1 MEFNY
6 KVVLSLLPAIRA
18 NNLAKKANLKCRAID
33 LESGAPGAVHR
44 GVYPGFPSLERNR
57 FMSELLDR
65 IERLNEIGI
74 ALSAET
80 NTPKLLEL
88 IMMGAKTLTL
98 ADGGSLYFLKN
109 GELSFEIISNDSLD
123 IQMGG
128 TSENDMAFPAIPLL
142 KNGQENHA
150 NVVTHCVLTGQ
161 TINIADAYH
170 EDGFDFT
177 GTRQFDSKTGYRTR
191 SMLTFPLKDHE
202 QETIGVLQ
210 LINAREEVTGEVIEF
225 SKVDQ
230 QLAESLASQAAVALT
245 QQRLVSELQ
254 ILFES
259 FIRIIASA
267 IDDKSPYTGGHC
279 RRIPVLTMM
288 LAEAVH
294 AEDEG
299 PLKNFEITEKDR
311 YELETAAWLHDCG
324 KVVTPEYVMD
334 KATKLETI
342 YDRIHTLETRFEV
355 LRRDAEIEYLQDCLR
370 AKGAGQSATGLEQ
383 KYQQTCQQLA
393 EDFEFLRNANIGG
406 EFMSEEHIARV
417 QQLAQV
423 HWTDAAGSQR
433 PLLSDDEVMNLS
445 IERGTLNNAERE
457 VINNH
462 IVATIK
468 MLESLPFPKN
478 LQNVPEY
485 AGGHHEKMDGTGY
498 PKGLKREEMSVQAR
512 IMAIADIFEAL
523 TASDRPYKKGKKLS
537 ECLKIMGFM
546 KQDDHIDPDIFEVFI
561 KQRIYLDYADEFLDP
576 EQIDK
581 IEEAKIPGFAV
592 G

>member
-1 MEFNY
+1 
-6 KVVLSLLPAIRA
+6 
-18 NNLAKKANLKCRAID
+18 
-33 LESGAPGAVHR
+33 
-44 GVYPGFPSLERNR
+44 
-57 FMSELLDR
+57 MSELLDR
-65 IERLNEIGI
+65 IDRLNEIGI
-74 ALSAET
+74 ALSAEN

-88 IMMGAKTLTL
+88 IMMGAKALTQ
-98 ADGGSLYFLKN
+98 ADGGSLYFLN
-109 GELSFEIISNDSLD
+109 DDELSFEIISNDSLD

-128 TSENDMAFPAIPLL
+128 TSGNEITFPAIPLIVD
-142 KNGQENHA
+142 GEENHG
-150 NVVTHCVLTGQ
+150 NVVTHSVLMGK

-177 GTRQFDSKTGYRTR
+177 GTRNFDSNTGYRTR

-202 QETIGVLQ
+202 QEIIGVLQ
-210 LINAREEVTGEVIEF
+210 LINARDIESGDVIEF
-225 SKVDQ
+225 SAVDQ

-245 QQRLVSELQ
+245 QQRLIAELQ

-259 FIRIIASA
+259 FIRMIASA

-288 LAEAVH
+288 LADAVNS
-294 AEDEG
+294 AGDG
-299 PLKNFEITEKDR
+299 PLKDVQITEKDR

-342 YDRIHTLETRFEV
+342 YDRINTLEARFEV
-355 LRRDAEIEYLQDCLR
+355 LRRDAEIAYLKACLQ
-370 AKGAGQSATGLEQ
+370 ADTSGQSRDALEDDYRQ
-383 KYQQTCQQLA
+383 ACAQLT
-393 EDFEFLRNANIGG
+393 DNLEFVRDANIGS
-406 EFMSEEHIARV
+406 EFMSEEHVERV
-417 QQLAQV
+417 QQLARV
-423 HWTDAAGSQR
+423 TWTDSAGQQQ
-433 PLLSDDEVMNLS
+433 PLLSEDEVMNLS
-445 IERGTLNNAERE
+445 IRRGTLNDEERE
-457 VINNH
+457 VINSH

-468 MLESLPFPKN
+468 MLESLPFPRN

-498 PKGLKREEMSVQAR
+498 PRGLTRDEMSVQAR

-546 KQDDHIDPDIFEVFI
+546 KKGDHIDPDLFEIFI
-561 KQRIYLDYADEFLDP
+561 KNRIYMDYAEEFLDAS
-576 EQIDK
+576 QIDE
-581 IEEAKIPGFAV
+581 IDEALIPGYCS
-592 G
+592 

>member
-1 MEFNY
+1 
-6 KVVLSLLPAIRA
+6 
-18 NNLAKKANLKCRAID
+18 
-33 LESGAPGAVHR
+33 
-44 GVYPGFPSLERNR
+44 
-57 FMSELLDR
+57 MSELLDR
-65 IERLNEIGI
+65 IDRLNEIGI
-74 ALSAET
+74 ALSAESD
-80 NTPKLLEL
+80 TPKLLEL
-88 IMMGAKTLTL
+88 IMMGARALTR
-98 ADGGSLYFLKN
+98 ADGGSLYFLN
-109 GELSFEIISNDSLD
+109 DRELTFEIISNDTLD
-123 IQMGG
+123 LQMGG
-128 TSENDMAFPAIPLL
+128 TSGNEITFPAIPLDVG
-142 KNGQENHA
+142 GQENHG

-177 GTRQFDSKTGYRTR
+177 GTRDFDSKTGYRTR

-202 QETIGVLQ
+202 HEIIGVLQ
-210 LINAREEVTGEVIEF
+210 LINATDDDTGEVIEF
-225 SKVDQ
+225 SEVDQ

-245 QQRLVSELQ
+245 QQRLISELQ

-259 FIRIIASA
+259 FIRMIASA

-288 LAEAVH
+288 LADAVD
-294 AEDEG
+294 AADDG
-299 PLKNFEITEKDR
+299 PLQSFRISEKDR

-342 YDRIHTLETRFEV
+342 YDRIHDLETRFEV
-355 LRRDAEIEYLQDCLR
+355 LRRDAEINYLKGCLKPGTSAAAR
-370 AKGAGQSATGLEQ
+370 AELERE
-383 KYQQTCQQLA
+383 YQQTCQRLS

-406 EFMSEEHIARV
+406 EFMSNEHIARV
-417 QQLAQV
+417 EQLAQIQ
-423 HWTDAAGSQR
+423 WTDAAGTQR
-433 PLLSDDEVMNLS
+433 ALLSEDEVLNLS
-445 IERGTLNNAERE
+445 IQRGTLNDAERE

-468 MLESLPFPKN
+468 MLESLPFPKS

-498 PKGLKREEMSVQAR
+498 PRGLKRDEMSVQAR

-546 KQDDHIDPDIFEVFI
+546 KQDDHIDPDIFDIFI
-561 KQRIYLDYADEFLDP
+561 KQRVYLDYADEFLDP
-576 EQIDK
+576 EQIDH
-581 IEEAKIPGFAV
+581 IDESKIPGLAT

>member
-1 MEFNY
+1 
-6 KVVLSLLPAIRA
+6 
-18 NNLAKKANLKCRAID
+18 
-33 LESGAPGAVHR
+33 
-44 GVYPGFPSLERNR
+44 
-57 FMSELLDR
+57 MSELLDR

-88 IMMGAKTLTL
+88 IMMGAKTLSL
-98 ADGGSLYFLKN
+98 ADGGSLYFLN
-109 GELSFEIISNDSLD
+109 DAELSFEIISNDSLD

-128 TSENDMAFPAIPLL
+128 TSGNDITFPAIPLIV
-142 KNGQENHA
+142 NGQENHA
-150 NVVTHCVLTGQ
+150 NVVTHCVLTGK
-161 TINIADAYH
+161 TVNIADAYH

-177 GTRQFDSKTGYRTR
+177 GTRKFDSKTGYRTR

-210 LINAREEVTGEVIEF
+210 LINARDVDSGEVIEF

-245 QQRLVSELQ
+245 QQRLVSELKT
-254 ILFES
+254 LFES
-259 FIRIIASA
+259 FIRMIASA

-288 LAEAVH
+288 LADAVH
-294 AEDEG
+294 AEEDG
-299 PLKNFEITEKDR
+299 PLKDFEITEKDR

-342 YDRIHTLETRFEV
+342 YDRIHALETRFEV
-355 LRRDAEIEYLQDCLR
+355 LRRDAEIEYLKNTLQSN
-370 AKGAGQSATGLEQ
+370 AAGPSDAELER
-383 KYQQTCQQLA
+383 KYQQTCRQLA
-393 EDFEFLRNANIGG
+393 DDFEFLRNANIGG
-406 EFMSEEHIARV
+406 EFMSEEHIIRV
-417 QQLAQV
+417 KLLAEQ
-423 HWTDAAGSQR
+423 HWTDVSGIQR

-445 IERGTLNNAERE
+445 IVRGTLNDAERE
-457 VINNH
+457 VINSH

-468 MLESLPFPKN
+468 MLESLPFPKS

-498 PKGLKREEMSVQAR
+498 PRGLKRDEMSVQAR
-512 IMAIADIFEAL
+512 MMAIADIFEAL

-546 KQDDHIDPDIFEVFI
+546 KLDNHIDPDIFEIFI

-576 EQIDK
+576 EQIDN
-581 IEEAKIPGFAV
+581 IEEANIPGYSV
-592 G
+592 R

>member
-1 MEFNY
+1 
-6 KVVLSLLPAIRA
+6 
-18 NNLAKKANLKCRAID
+18 
-33 LESGAPGAVHR
+33 
-44 GVYPGFPSLERNR
+44 
-57 FMSELLDR
+57 MSELLDR
-65 IERLNEIGI
+65 IDRLNEIGI

-80 NTPKLLEL
+80 DTPRLLEL
-88 IMMGAKTLTL
+88 IMMGAKSLTH
-98 ADGGSLYFLKN
+98 ADGGSLYFLNKR
-109 GELSFEIISNDSLD
+109 ELTFEIISNDTLD
-123 IQMGG
+123 LQMGG
-128 TSENDMAFPAIPLL
+128 TSGNQITFPAIPLDVD
-142 KNGQENHA
+142 GQENHG

-170 EDGFDFT
+170 EDGFDFS
-177 GTRQFDSKTGYRTR
+177 GTRDFDSKTGYRTR

-202 QETIGVLQ
+202 QEIIGVLQ
-210 LINAREEVTGEVIEF
+210 LINATDEESGEVIEF
-225 SKVDQ
+225 SEVDQ

-245 QQRLVSELQ
+245 QQRLISELQ
-254 ILFES
+254 TLFES
-259 FIRIIASA
+259 FIRMIASA

-288 LAEAVH
+288 LANAVD
-294 AEDEG
+294 AADDG
-299 PLKNFEITEKDR
+299 PLQGFRISEKDR

-342 YDRIHTLETRFEV
+342 YDRIHELETRFEV
-355 LRRDAEIEYLQDCLR
+355 LRRDAEIDYLKGCLQP
-370 AKGAGQSATGLEQ
+370 GVSAASRVELEG
-383 KYQQTCQQLA
+383 KYQQACQRFS
-393 EDFEFLRNANIGG
+393 EDFEFLRKANIGG
-406 EFMSEEHIARV
+406 EFMSDEHVARV
-417 QQLAQV
+417 EQLAQIQ
-423 HWTDAAGSQR
+423 WIDASGTRRA
-433 PLLSDDEVMNLS
+433 LLSEDEVLNLS
-445 IERGTLNNAERE
+445 IQRGTLNDAERE

-498 PKGLKREEMSVQAR
+498 PRGLKRDEMSVQAR

-546 KQDDHIDPDIFEVFI
+546 KQDGHIDPDIFDIFI
-561 KQRIYLDYADEFLDP
+561 KQRVYLDYADEFLDP
-576 EQIDK
+576 EQIDH
-581 IEEAKIPGFAV
+581 IDESKIPGLAS

>member
-1 MEFNY
+1 
-6 KVVLSLLPAIRA
+6 
-18 NNLAKKANLKCRAID
+18 
-33 LESGAPGAVHR
+33 
-44 GVYPGFPSLERNR
+44 
-57 FMSELLDR
+57 MSELLDR
-65 IERLNEIGI
+65 IDRLNEIGI
-74 ALSAET
+74 ALSAE
-80 NTPKLLEL
+80 NDTPKLLEL
-88 IMMGAKTLTL
+88 IMMGAKALTE
-98 ADGGSLYFLKN
+98 ADGGSLYFLN
-109 GELSFEIISNDSLD
+109 DEELSFEIISNDSLD

-128 TSENDMAFPAIPLL
+128 TSGNEITFPAIPLVVD
-142 KNGQENHA
+142 GEENHS
-150 NVVTHCVLTGQ
+150 NVVTHSVLTGK
-161 TINIADAYH
+161 TINITDAYN

-177 GTRQFDSKTGYRTR
+177 GTRNFDSNTGYRTR

-202 QETIGVLQ
+202 QQIIGVLQ
-210 LINAREEVTGEVIEF
+210 LINARNVDSGDVIEF
-225 SKVDQ
+225 NAVDQ

-245 QQRLVSELQ
+245 QQRLISELQ

-259 FIRIIASA
+259 FIRMIASA

-288 LAEAVH
+288 LADAVNT
-294 AEDEG
+294 ADSG
-299 PLKNFEITEKDR
+299 PLRDFQITEKDR

-334 KATKLETI
+334 KSTKLETI
-342 YDRIHTLETRFEV
+342 YDRINTLEARFEV
-355 LRRDAEIEYLQDCLR
+355 LRRDAEITCLKACLQGD
-370 AKGAGQSATGLEQ
+370 GSQQSKHAQEDGYRQACEQ
-383 KYQQTCQQLA
+383 LTD
-393 EDFEFLRNANIGG
+393 DFEFLRNANIGG
-406 EFMSEEHIARV
+406 EFMSEEHIERV

-423 HWTDAAGSQR
+423 TWVDSAGQQQ

-445 IERGTLNNAERE
+445 IQRGTLNNEERE

-468 MLESLPFPKN
+468 MLESLPFPRN

-498 PKGLKREEMSVQAR
+498 PRGLTRDEMSVQAR

-546 KQDDHIDPDIFEVFI
+546 KKDNHIDPDLFDIFI
-561 KQRIYLDYADEFLDP
+561 KNRVYMEYAEEFLDAS
-576 EQIDK
+576 QIDE
-581 IEEAKIPGFAV
+581 IDEALIPGYSP
-592 G
+592 

>member
-1 MEFNY
+1 
-6 KVVLSLLPAIRA
+6 
-18 NNLAKKANLKCRAID
+18 
-33 LESGAPGAVHR
+33 
-44 GVYPGFPSLERNR
+44 
-57 FMSELLDR
+57 MSELLDR
-65 IERLNEIGI
+65 IDRLNEIGI
-74 ALSAET
+74 ALSAESD
-80 NTPKLLEL
+80 TPKLLEL
-88 IMMGAKTLTL
+88 IMMGAKVLTQ
-98 ADGGSLYFLKN
+98 ADGGSLYFFN
-109 GELSFEIISNDSLD
+109 DGELSFEIISNDSLD

-128 TSENDMAFPAIPLL
+128 TSGKEITFPAIPLIVD
-142 KNGQENHA
+142 GEENHG
-150 NVVTHCVLTGQ
+150 NVVTHCVLSGKTV
-161 TINIADAYH
+161 NIADAYN

-177 GTRQFDSKTGYRTR
+177 GTRNFDSKTGYRTQ

-202 QETIGVLQ
+202 QEIIGVLQ
-210 LINAREEVTGEVIEF
+210 LINARNIDSGDVIEF
-225 SKVDQ
+225 SAVDQ

-259 FIRIIASA
+259 FIRMIASA

-288 LAEAVH
+288 LADAVNVT
-294 AEDEG
+294 DEG
-299 PLKNFEITEKDR
+299 PLQNFHISEKDR

-342 YDRIHTLETRFEV
+342 YDRIHALEARFEV
-355 LRRDAEIEYLQDCLR
+355 LRRDAEIGYLKACLQGDGSEQSRVALEDEYQRC
-370 AKGAGQSATGLEQ
+370 
-383 KYQQTCQQLA
+383 CQQLTD
-393 EDFEFLRNANIGG
+393 DFEFLRNANIGG
-406 EFMSEEHIARV
+406 EFMSEEHIERV
-417 QQLAQV
+417 HKLAWLT
-423 HWTDAAGSQR
+423 WTDAAGRQQ
-433 PLLSDDEVMNLS
+433 PLLNDDEVVNLS
-445 IERGTLNNAERE
+445 IQRGTLNDNERE

-498 PKGLKREEMSVQAR
+498 PRGLKRDEMSVQAR

-546 KQDDHIDPDIFEVFI
+546 KKSDHIDPDLFEIFI
-561 KQRIYLDYADEFLDP
+561 KNRVYMNYAEEFLDAA
-576 EQIDK
+576 QIDE
-581 IEEAKIPGFAV
+581 IDEALIPGYSP
-592 G
+592 